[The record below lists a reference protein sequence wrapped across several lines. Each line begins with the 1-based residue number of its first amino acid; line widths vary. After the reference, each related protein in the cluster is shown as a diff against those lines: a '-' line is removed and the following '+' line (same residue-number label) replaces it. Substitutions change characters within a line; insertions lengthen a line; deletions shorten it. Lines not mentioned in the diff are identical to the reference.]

1 MLKSQSAM
9 MGSPLQTVLVSN
21 CVLSLLMRLWV
32 RLLLHPIINWILHFL
47 IFGWR
52 ARCDNLRTFTLESCS
67 FLADDWAQCPDARL
81 NFWLNFWAQ
90 NSNGLQILCELFLR
104 FGFSFRWEIKF
115 SAWHDFIILTT
126 LGFQSRWWFRI
137 LIFFVSESRSDFF
150 PLSQN

>member
-52 ARCDNLRTFTLESCS
+52 ASCNNHSTFTLESYS

-81 NFWLNFWAQ
+81 NFLAQFLSTKQQRSSNSLWA
-90 NSNGLQILCELFLR
+90 FLR

-115 SAWHDFIILTT
+115 SAWQDFIILTT
-126 LGFQSRWWFRI
+126 LAFQSRWWFRI
-137 LIFFVSESRSDFF
+137 LIVFVSDSRSDFF
-150 PLSQN
+150 QLSRN